1 MAIPLHVTGH
11 DVVMTETV
19 DAALRGRVDKLEQFF
34 DRVVDCRAILTGRR
48 GKFDCR
54 VILVV
59 PSKEL
64 AVSRRHGTD
73 VLEAVRV
80 AFDALER
87 QLATYVRRL
96 RREGRTGSRIS
107 AAGSEAS

>member
-1 MAIPLHVTGH
+1 MAIPLHVTAH
-11 DVVMTETV
+11 DLVLTETV
-19 DAALRGRVDKLEQFF
+19 HAALRDHVDKLEQFF
-34 DRVVDCRAILTGRR
+34 DRIVECRAILTGRR
-48 GKFDCR
+48 GKCDCR

-73 VLEAVRV
+73 VLGAVRV
-80 AFDALER
+80 AFDAVER

-96 RREGRTGSRIS
+96 RRDGRSGSRIS